1 MKKKIKLFISQ
12 LMRTKTDKEIMT
24 KRQELLELVK
34 EAFPGHEFILL
45 PSFMNL
51 EDEAPYS
58 LVVEDIGVYYLAQSI
73 ELLSCADLVVFE
85 EKYFQ
90 GRGTRV
96 EHEICEIYGLKHFHE
111 WELKDEEII
120 ECALKK
126 L

>member
-1 MKKKIKLFISQ
+1 MKKTIKLFVSQ

-24 KRQELLELVK
+24 RRQELLELVK

-45 PSFMNL
+45 PSFL
-51 EDEAPYS
+51 HIEDEAPYRF
-58 LVVEDIGVYYLAQSI
+58 VVEDIGVYYLAQSI

-85 EKYFQ
+85 EKFFQ
-90 GRGTRV
+90 GRGTRI
-96 EHEICEIYGLKHFHE
+96 EHEICEMYGLKHFHE

>member
-1 MKKKIKLFISQ
+1 MKKTIKLFISQ
-12 LMRTKTDKEIMT
+12 LMRTKTDQEIMT

-85 EKYFQ
+85 EKYFK
-90 GRGTRV
+90 GRGTRI
-96 EHEICEIYGLKHFHE
+96 EHEICEIYGFKHFHE

-120 ECALKK
+120 KCALKK
-126 L
+126 P

>member
-85 EKYFQ
+85 EEYFR
-90 GRGTRV
+90 GRGTRI
-96 EHEICEIYGLKHFHE
+96 EHEICEMYGLKHFHE

>member
-12 LMRTKTDKEIMT
+12 LMRTKTDKEIMA
-24 KRQELLELVK
+24 KRDELLELVK

-85 EKYFQ
+85 EKFFR
-90 GRGTRV
+90 GRGTRI
-96 EHEICEIYGLKHFHE
+96 EHEICEMYGLKHFHE

>member
-1 MKKKIKLFISQ
+1 MKKTIKLFISQ

-24 KRQELLELVK
+24 KRDELLELVK

-45 PSFMNL
+45 PSFL
-51 EDEAPYS
+51 HIEDEAPYR

-85 EKYFQ
+85 EEYFR
-90 GRGTRV
+90 GRGTRI

-120 ECALKK
+120 KCALKK

>member
-1 MKKKIKLFISQ
+1 MKKTIKLFISQ

-24 KRQELLELVK
+24 RRQELLELVK

-45 PSFMNL
+45 PSFL
-51 EDEAPYS
+51 HIEDEAPYRF
-58 LVVEDIGVYYLAQSI
+58 VVEDIGVYYLAQSI

-85 EKYFQ
+85 EEFFR
-90 GRGTRV
+90 GRGTRI
-96 EHEICEIYGLKHFHE
+96 EHEICEMYGLKHFHE
-111 WELKDEEII
+111 WELKDEGII

>member
-1 MKKKIKLFISQ
+1 MKKTIKLFISQ

-45 PSFMNL
+45 PSFL
-51 EDEAPYS
+51 HIEDEAPYK

-73 ELLSCADLVVFE
+73 
-85 EKYFQ
+85 
-90 GRGTRV
+90 

-120 ECALKK
+120 KCALKK
-126 L
+126 P

>member
-1 MKKKIKLFISQ
+1 MKKTIKLFISQ

-24 KRQELLELVK
+24 KRQGLLELVK

-85 EKYFQ
+85 GEYFK
-90 GRGTRV
+90 GRGTRI

-120 ECALKK
+120 KCALKK

>member
-1 MKKKIKLFISQ
+1 MKKTIKLFISQ

-24 KRQELLELVK
+24 KRDELFELVK

-85 EKYFQ
+85 EKYFR
-90 GRGTRV
+90 GRGTRI
-96 EHEICEIYGLKHFHE
+96 EHEICETYGLKHFHE

-120 ECALKK
+120 KCALKK
-126 L
+126 P

>member
-1 MKKKIKLFISQ
+1 MKKTIKLFISQ
-12 LMRTKTDKEIMT
+12 LMRTKTDKEIMA
-24 KRQELLELVK
+24 KRDE
-34 EAFPGHEFILL
+34 L
-45 PSFMNL
+45 PSFL
-51 EDEAPYS
+51 HIEDEAPYR

-85 EKYFQ
+85 EEYFR
-90 GRGTRV
+90 GRGTRI
-96 EHEICEIYGLKHFHE
+96 EHEICEMYGLKHFHE